1 MSNTDDMGD
10 LGNFRENPAD
20 KKAKSESEMDD
31 MGALGK
37 FTDPA
42 EQPKRARAAAPT
54 LPTPPSPAGGAAAPA
69 VAATTPPA
77 AAAGEDLSELGRFA
91 DEPDE
96 IKPIDIGPIET
107 SGAVPTDFLPKDG
120 VKEEPKPATRRLADG
135 TEVPA
140 DVAKHVFDDEKN
152 KLKKGD
158 YVDLIHK
165 IPSLKQ
171 IYIACGWSQATLESD
186 RVDVDMS
193 LFLLD
198 KTGQT
203 RVDNDFLFYNNQR
216 ACDGAVKH
224 LGDNR
229 SGMGDGDNETI
240 FVDFN
245 GIPFDVL
252 KLMVAITI
260 YDEKRDGLH
269 FGGVGS
275 LYVRIVNKEDNFEIL
290 RMAIPDDVVR
300 DHNTLVPF
308 VLVREGPKWFVEAL
322 EKPGKEG
329 LMGIAKSVG
338 IIIQEDTG

>member
-10 LGNFRENPAD
+10 LGNFKEDPAA
-20 KKAKSESEMDD
+20 KKEKPVSETDD

-42 EQPKRARAAAPT
+42 AAPKRARATVAES
-54 LPTPPSPAGGAAAPA
+54 LPTPPPAGGGAGAAPPG
-69 VAATTPPA
+69 AATTPA
-77 AAAGEDLSELGRFA
+77 AAAAAEDLSELGRFA
-91 DEPDE
+91 EDPDE
-96 IKPIDIGPIET
+96 IKPIEI
-107 SGAVPTDFLPKDG
+107 SGAVPTDFLPKG
-120 VKEEPKPATRRLADG
+120 SEKEEPKPATRRLADG

-158 YVDLIHK
+158 YVDLMHK

-171 IYIACGWSQATLESD
+171 IYVACGWSQVTLETD

-216 ACDGAVKH
+216 ACDGAIKH

-252 KLMVAITI
+252 KLMVTITI

-269 FGGVGS
+269 FGGVNN
-275 LYVRIVNKEDNFEIL
+275 LYVRLVNKEDNFEVL

-308 VLVREGPKWFVEAL
+308 TLVREGPKWFCEGL
-322 EKPGKEG
+322 EKIGKEG

>member
-10 LGNFRENPAD
+10 LGNFKENPAD
-20 KKAKSESEMDD
+20 KKDKAESEMDD

-37 FTDPA
+37 FIDPA
-42 EQPKRARAAAPT
+42 EQPKRARATVAEP
-54 LPTPPSPAGGAAAPA
+54 LPNPPPATGVPGAPA
-69 VAATTPPA
+69 LPAVPA
-77 AAAGEDLSELGRFA
+77 AAAATAAAAEDLSELGRFA
-91 DEPDE
+91 EDPGDA
-96 IKPIDIGPIET
+96 IKPIEI
-107 SGAVPTDFLPKDG
+107 SGAVPTDFLPKGPGRD
-120 VKEEPKPATRRLADG
+120 EPKPATRRLADG

-152 KLKKGD
+152 KLKKDD

-171 IYIACGWSQATLESD
+171 IYVACGWTQVMLETD

-203 RVDNDFLFYNNQR
+203 RIDNDFLFYNNQR

-269 FGGVGS
+269 FGGVQN
-275 LYVRIVNKEDNFEIL
+275 LYVRLVNKEDNFEVL

-308 VLVREGPKWFVEAL
+308 VLIREGPKWFCEAL
-322 EKPGKEG
+322 EKTGKEG